1 MGLKKNFI
9 YNTIYQIFTL
19 ILPMIT
25 VPYISRVLG
34 PEGVGVYSY
43 TNAYAQYFILLGMV
57 GISLYG
63 NRQIAYTKNDKEKM
77 SKEFWNI
84 YALQV
89 MTTTLSLILY
99 SLLGQIFSH
108 NLHSIHFSLSI
119 IGYKNP
125 S

>member
-43 TNAYAQYFILLGMV
+43 TNAYAQYFILLGK
-57 GISLYG
+57 L
-63 NRQIAYTKNDKEKM
+63 
-77 SKEFWNI
+77 
-84 YALQV
+84 
-89 MTTTLSLILY
+89 
-99 SLLGQIFSH
+99 
-108 NLHSIHFSLSI
+108 
-119 IGYKNP
+119 
-125 S
+125 

>member
-89 MTTTLSLILY
+89 ITTTLSLILY
-99 SLLGQIFSH
+99 IVVFVVINNNNYFS
-108 NLHSIHFSLSI
+108 NNI
-119 IGYKNP
+119 
-125 S
+125 